1 MRRKGG
7 CRLCDTTP
15 ATSLAAAGCKRPEH
29 VPYPYPSVRVR
40 ILSGRQRLPQVTWL
54 GKTGDRNGVVVVDKV
69 ERPREVVNELSR
81 LSTWLSCMHIEG

>member
-1 MRRKGG
+1 M
-7 CRLCDTTP
+7 
-15 ATSLAAAGCKRPEH
+15 
-29 VPYPYPSVRVR
+29 RVR